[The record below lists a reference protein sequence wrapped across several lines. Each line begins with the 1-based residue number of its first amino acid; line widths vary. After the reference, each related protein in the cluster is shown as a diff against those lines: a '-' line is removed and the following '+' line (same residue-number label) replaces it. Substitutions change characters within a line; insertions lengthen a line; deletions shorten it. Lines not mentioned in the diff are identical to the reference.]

1 MERSIMLVLG
11 GLAMVAELAKE
22 HVQEIA
28 ALNAT
33 QEEDVLSVPA
43 RAIANVVEI
52 AHMMYHR
59 S

>member
-1 MERSIMLVLG
+1 MLVLG